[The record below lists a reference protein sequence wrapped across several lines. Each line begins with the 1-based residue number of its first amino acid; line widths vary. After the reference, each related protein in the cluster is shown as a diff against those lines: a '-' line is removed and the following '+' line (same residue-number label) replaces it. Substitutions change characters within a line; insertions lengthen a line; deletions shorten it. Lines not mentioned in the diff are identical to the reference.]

1 LRIDPDQI
9 EVMDDAMAEVYRR
22 KSSAERLVVA
32 HGMWRYARL
41 RLLAAVKWQ
50 HPEWDDDA
58 IAREVGRR
66 MLHGSG

>member
-1 LRIDPDQI
+1 MRLNADRI

-22 KSSAERLVVA
+22 KSTAERLAVA
-32 HGMWRYARL
+32 HGMWRYARM

-58 IAREVGRR
+58 IRREVSRR
-66 MLHGSG
+66 LMHGSG